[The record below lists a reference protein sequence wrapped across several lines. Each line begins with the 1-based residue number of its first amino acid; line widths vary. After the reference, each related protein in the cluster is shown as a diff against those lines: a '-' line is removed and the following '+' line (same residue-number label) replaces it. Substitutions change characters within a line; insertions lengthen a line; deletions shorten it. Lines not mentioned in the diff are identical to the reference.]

1 VIATGTVAGF
11 TSNCGKALGGNIRG
25 IDKCFKGGSITNG
38 VVAIKTSVNFIRCG
52 DMIAVDHVFTH

>member
-11 TSNCGKALGGNIRG
+11 TPHGSQSLGGNIRG

-38 VVAIKTSVNFIRCG
+38 VVAIEAPVNFIRCG
-52 DMIAVDHVFTH
+52 DVITVDYMLAH